1 MNITTP
7 PLDTEQSAAITQ
19 LAAKFDTPEIWATTV
34 LLGLI
39 DEQVLR
45 NINAKGAQM
54 LEVAKQLPK
63 EKRLD
68 FTTQA
73 ETLLQTIATAP

>member
-1 MNITTP
+1 MNISLPT
-7 PLDTEQSAAITQ
+7 LDTEQTSALAQ
-19 LAAKFDTPEIWATTV
+19 LAEKFDTPELWAST
-34 LLGLI
+34 LLIRLI

-45 NINAKGAQM
+45 NINTKGAQM
-54 LEVAKQLPK
+54 IEAAKLLPK
-63 EKRLD
+63 EKRLN